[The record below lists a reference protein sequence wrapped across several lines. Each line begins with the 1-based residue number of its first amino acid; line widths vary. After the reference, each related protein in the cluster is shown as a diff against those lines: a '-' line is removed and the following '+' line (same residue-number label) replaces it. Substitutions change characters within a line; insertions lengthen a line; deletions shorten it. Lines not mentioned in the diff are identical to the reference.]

1 MKKKI
6 LVFLL
11 AVMVTAVF
19 LPAAMAASW
28 DNPDVTSPYSV
39 TVIPVR
45 QRTVFGQAYTDQYFG
60 TAVAGDDISMA
71 IRVEVP
77 DKPRAATLTVKA
89 QNAVLDCAL
98 TATLPMTQ
106 GVYYLKSTGEFS
118 SVFTVITGYAT
129 GSPTV
134 TATITGTERVTS
146 VGQYS
151 ITRSDGYIVASAGR
165 GVQFCPDAKGK
176 IYTSYVIGSNFK
188 TKLTSY
194 ILTEDSEAGVIARDV
209 LRVMGIDGA
218 ALLGGNVYMTDRL
231 LAANFGVLI
240 DTEFTKTWGITAS
253 APTTTLP
260 VTAVA
265 DVPST
270 GWKTDAIVIGG
281 ICVLCLIV
289 WLVRKDVRDF
299 IRAAKEDKRRE

>member
-1 MKKKI
+1 MRK
-6 LVFLL
+6 LFAMLL
-11 AVMVTAVF
+11 AVLLMLTAV
-19 LPAAMAASW
+19 PALAATW

-45 QRTVFGQAYTDQYFG
+45 QRTVFGQTYTDQYFG
-60 TAVAGDDISMA
+60 AAAAGDNIMFA
-71 IRVEVP
+71 VRVEVP

-89 QNAVLDCAL
+89 QNAVLDCVL
-98 TATLPMTQ
+98 TGTLPMTQ
-106 GVYYLKSTGEFS
+106 GVYYMKSTGEFS
-118 SVFTVITGYAT
+118 TVFQVITGYCT
-129 GSPTV
+129 GVPSV
-134 TATITGTERVTS
+134 TASIRGDERVTS

-151 ITRSDGYIVASAGR
+151 IVRSDGYIVASAGR
-165 GVQFCPDAKGK
+165 GVQFYSDAKGK
-176 IYTSYVIGSNFK
+176 VYTSYVIGSNFK

-218 ALLGGNVYMTDRL
+218 ALLGDNVYMTDRL
-231 LAANFGVLI
+231 LSANFGVLI
-240 DTEFTKTWGITAS
+240 DTEYTKTWGVT

-270 GWKTDAIVIGG
+270 GMAGELFVCAG
-281 ICVLCLIV
+281 ICAMILIV
-289 WLVRKDVRDF
+289 SFGGK
-299 IRAAKEDKRRE
+299 KRE